1 MAKQTDYSLCRDC
14 KSRKVEYR
22 VSTTGTPLKH
32 GYCRDC
38 YERNAAKSVRGC
50 GRFCTP
56 RDPEKMEN
64 VRETKFG
71 IDR

>member
-1 MAKQTDYSLCRDC
+1 MAKQRDLTVCRDC
-14 KSRKVEYR
+14 KWRKVEYK
-22 VSTTGTPLKH
+22 VSTTGLPLKH

-38 YERNAAKSVRGC
+38 YERRASRGNGGS
-50 GRFCTP
+50 GRG

-64 VRETKFG
+64 VHETKYG